1 MLNELVLN
9 NIGNLTMTLKEITDL
24 LEVRHNNAMST
35 VEKMSKS
42 PEFGDLLK
50 ISSSYKNNIGA
61 NIPIE
66 TYQLDKRQSIAVAAK
81 LNTALLMRVID
92 RWQEL
97 EAANKVPQT
106 FIEAMQLATQTLIKN
121 EALRVSNMALTDQRD
136 DLQIQLDQSTDWLS
150 IKKVA
155 AYNNVHWKTILWA
168 PLKRHGIQTGHT
180 PYKIFDANFP
190 EGVNVYHRESWGGV
204 YPALVLPGEEL

>member
-1 MLNELVLN
+1 MNELVLN
-9 NIGNLTMTLKEITDL
+9 KIGNLTMTLKEITDL
-24 LEVRHNNAMST
+24 LKVRHDKSMVKVTEMAA
-35 VEKMSKS
+35 S
-42 PEFGDLLK
+42 PEFGAVSKTD
-50 ISSSYKNNIGA
+50 IVYNEQGQT
-61 NIPIE
+61 IE

-190 EGVNVYHRESWGGV
+190 EGVNVYHRESWGAV